1 MSQNNTPSIVIPVSG
16 GMDSTVLMYK
26 AATKFGKINTITFNY
41 GQKHKKE
48 IEYTNYHIEYLKNLL
63 GNDNVTQKIIN
74 LEFFKDISSIS
85 ALTNNEIDIAKAKDV
100 MGDPQ
105 TVNYV
110 PFRNLMMISIC
121 CSYAETLGANTVWH
135 GAAQA
140 DSIAGYW
147 DGSIEFINSINELVK
162 LNRRNKINI
171 EAPLIEMSKMDI
183 IIQGIHLGVDFSKTW
198 TCYEGNLEACGEC
211 TACSLRLQGFVKSG
225 YIDPTPYKKEI
236 DWNSYNCIPIIR

>member
-1 MSQNNTPSIVIPVSG
+1 MSQNNSPSIVIPVSG

-26 AATKFGKINTITFNY
+26 AATKYKNINIITFDY

-48 IEYTNYHIEYLKNLL
+48 IEFVNYHIDYLRSLL
-63 GNDNVTQKIIN
+63 GNDSVTQKNIN
-74 LEFFKDISSIS
+74 LIFFKDISSIS
-85 ALTNNEIDIAKAKDV
+85 ALTNNDISVAKAKDA

-110 PFRNLMMISIC
+110 PFRNLMMVSIC
-121 CSYAETLGANTVWH
+121 CSYAETIGATTVWH

-171 EAPLIEMSKMDI
+171 EAPLIDQAKTDI
-183 IIQGIHLGVDFSKTW
+183 VVTGVHLGVDFSKTW
-198 TCYEGNLEACGEC
+198 TCYEGELEACGEC
-211 TACSLRLQGFVKSG
+211 TACSLRLQGFIKSG
-225 YIDPTPYKKEI
+225 FIDPVSYKKEI
-236 DWNSYNCIPIIR
+236 DWKSYNCIPIIR